1 MWTAQTSAIDH
12 SSVPGLNMPAG
23 SGLARTCG
31 NEMHVMR
38 RNTGPSPC
46 RNGSGSRESAP
57 HFALVREP
65 IVWAPQGVGPILS
78 LLCIYWFSFL
88 PFGAG
93 RRTENYFTPG
103 TKAGDLTRVTPTY
116 RSQRSC
122 RSCRWNP
129 GRRRHTSR
137 RPNRQRTRSSDG
149 PPWHS
154 RECRASGRCS

>member
-1 MWTAQTSAIDH
+1 MRTAQTSAIDH
-12 SSVPGLNMPAG
+12 SSVPGLTMPAG

-38 RNTGPSPC
+38 RNTGPCHAAMAAAPGNPHHTLPLFENRLCGAHKAWGPYC
-46 RNGSGSRESAP
+46 RFCVFG
-57 HFALVREP
+57 
-65 IVWAPQGVGPILS
+65 
-78 LLCIYWFSFL
+78 FSFL
-88 PFGAG
+88 PRRAG
-93 RRTENYFTPG
+93 RRTENHFTPG
-103 TKAGDLTRVTPTY
+103 TKAGDLTRLTPTY

-149 PPWHS
+149 PSWRS